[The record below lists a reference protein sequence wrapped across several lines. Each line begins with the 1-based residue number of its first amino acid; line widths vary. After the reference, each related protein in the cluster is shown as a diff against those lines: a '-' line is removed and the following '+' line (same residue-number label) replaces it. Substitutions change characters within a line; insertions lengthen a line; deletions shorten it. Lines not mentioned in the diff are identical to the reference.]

1 MKWIKI
7 IGLSFLLGFSLNSFS
22 QEISNIRVT
31 QAGNRINILF
41 DLTGEATASKIDLY
55 YTTDD
60 GLTWTGPLKFISGD
74 VTNLNSPAKNLLVIW
89 DAQAEKGSI
98 EGTIQFRIE
107 TNISK
112 LKESINRP
120 VNLDFKRHKT
130 LKTVW
135 LTTALVSSGIGL
147 YSVIEGNN
155 LYDDYK
161 VAESEA
167 ANIHKKIE
175 TYDIV
180 APVAFGISGFCGLN
194 FFIQAG
200 KQKEAKKQISLQP
213 MYLPNGGGAMLT
225 LKF

>member
-7 IGLSFLLGFSLNSFS
+7 IGLSLFLGFSLNGFS
-22 QEISNIRVT
+22 QEIRNIRVT
-31 QAGNRINILF
+31 QAGTRINILF
-41 DLTGEATASKIDLY
+41 DLAGEATASKIDLY

-60 GLTWTGPLKFISGD
+60 GINWTGPLKFISGD
-74 VTNLNSPAKNLLVIW
+74 VSNLNSPAQNLLVIW

-98 EGTIQFRIE
+98 EGTIQFKIE
-107 TNISK
+107 TNISRVTSNK
-112 LKESINRP
+112 PIN
-120 VNLDFKRHKT
+120 LAFKKHKT
-130 LKTVW
+130 LKTIW
-135 LTTALVSSGIGL
+135 LTTGLVSSGIGI
-147 YSVIEGNN
+147 YSVIEANK

-161 VAESEA
+161 VAETEA

-175 TYDIV
+175 AYDIV
-180 APVAFGISGFCGLN
+180 APVAFGLSGVSVLN

-200 KQKEAKKQISLQP
+200 KQSKAKKQVSLQP